1 VEWFGAAHVN
11 GVGAAAVAPLFDPIA
26 SAAPLADY
34 QVKHAMEE
42 GTTVAA
48 AKVIDA
54 EATLRSLFA
63 ESEAKQGLALAHAA
77 SKRVS
82 ECNPKSSIE
91 REAILARVVLTQ
103 ARHEYK
109 AAAPQ
114 EMSEVEQYLGFQ
126 RRRMHAQRQTDLAAA
141 RLTACEDL
149 IGGGGAD
156 RALDACSEG
165 RALLSEGHATLQ
177 RAIELRNPGS
187 KCSDRLGAAEERM
200 AELESEAGA
209 VEETYIRLHA
219 LRGKTMTEIEKSLE
233 AAHLLFNAIED
244 IVAPH
249 LDLVIRQVNEHGLRI
264 TALENAIAVE
274 HPQSI
279 PALVAANAVRLE
291 ELEELLT
298 AREKKQARTRVDR
311 TRQQRMDRAL
321 VDSRFWESGPA
332 RPHVSPPSSSPWG
345 RRRKKKKKKKKA
357 SSSGGG
363 GGGSVPGDQ
372 VKVLPLLFCCEW
384 DLSFYRTR
392 DELMRHCAKT
402 ALSERHPPG
411 NEIYRHNGVSV
422 FEVDGR
428 VCKIYCQNLCLL
440 AKLFLDHKTLYF
452 DVDPFLFYVICTYDK
467 RGFHFVGYFSK
478 EKHSEM
484 GNNLACILTLPPFQM
499 KGFGRFIIEFSYALS
514 RKEEKVGSPEKPLSD
529 LGFLSYRSYWVDA
542 VLVFLQNFHEKSG
555 AQAQATL
562 TAASAAAVAERA
574 AAAVAELIGDAGGGG
589 GGGAAAARLSQ
600 SQSPREFTR
609 VAVGETAVSVMEI
622 AKATSIRTE
631 DVLATLEHLG
641 AIQRVGDGHEIVLP
655 VQLVAAKLERLRN
668 RKGPMVVEKA
678 LHWAPLK
685 VNVKRDKWSIRAKR
699 PGRELTGKNA
709 AKKPTLGKKGR
720 GRSKH

>member
-1 VEWFGAAHVN
+1 MATVGEVAVPTVGDAVLAPFRDDPGVRRATVIDSRRRRLTPAGEMIDALYVHWDGWDRRMDGWVATSRATKVVVPPPPEKSPKEKAGAVAAS
-11 GVGAAAVAPLFDPIA
+11 AAAAAAIAADAAIA
-26 SAAPLADY
+26 SAVRSA
-34 QVKHAMEE
+34 
-42 GTTVAA
+42 GT
-48 AKVIDA
+48 KNKSHKK
-54 EATLRSLFA
+54 RSKSHKKA
-63 ESEAKQGLALAHAA
+63 RTSKSTSRSGSGSGGSGGSGERTGASGAL
-77 SKRVS
+77 
-82 ECNPKSSIE
+82 
-91 REAILARVVLTQ
+91 
-103 ARHEYK
+103 
-109 AAAPQ
+109 
-114 EMSEVEQYLGFQ
+114 G
-126 RRRMHAQRQTDLAAA
+126 
-141 RLTACEDL
+141 
-149 IGGGGAD
+149 
-156 RALDACSEG
+156 
-165 RALLSEGHATLQ
+165 
-177 RAIELRNPGS
+177 
-187 KCSDRLGAAEERM
+187 
-200 AELESEAGA
+200 
-209 VEETYIRLHA
+209 
-219 LRGKTMTEIEKSLE
+219 
-233 AAHLLFNAIED
+233 
-244 IVAPH
+244 
-249 LDLVIRQVNEHGLRI
+249 EHGGHEGMDEESIRAHEASTKVKNVEWIQIGRHRI
-264 TALENAIAVE
+264 ETWYFSPYPPELFFDLDRPNATTSSASSASSTSTTSTTSTTTTA
-274 HPQSI
+274 SSTSSTT
-279 PALVAANAVRLE
+279 
-291 ELEELLT
+291 T
-298 AREKKQARTRVDR
+298 AKKT
-311 TRQQRMDRAL
+311 
-321 VDSRFWESGPA
+321 
-332 RPHVSPPSSSPWG
+332 
-345 RRRKKKKKKKKA
+345 KKKKKKKKA